1 MGRRRFHFLD
11 VLRMV
16 KALEPSLVN
25 HSLEEHG
32 RRLLGANMR
41 EGLRWRSV
49 QHQTTA

>member
-1 MGRRRFHFLD
+1 MARRRFRFLN

-16 KALEPSLVN
+16 KALGSSLVN
-25 HSLEEHG
+25 HSLEEYGH
-32 RRLLGANMR
+32 RLLGANMR